1 MPDQPEEIGLSRGFP
16 PVVGSR
22 PQVLILGSLP
32 GRASLEA
39 RQYYAQPR
47 NAFWSIVGELCGAG
61 ADVDYHRRL
70 DMLTRSGIALWDVL
84 HEAARPGSLDASIV
98 AASQR
103 VNDIA
108 ALLAAHVTIS
118 LIAFNGQKAA
128 EIFRR
133 RIESSLTRNDF
144 DLATLPS
151 TSPAHAT
158 LTRDE
163 KFVRWRNILMPHLR
177 AG

>member
-1 MPDQPEEIGLSRGFP
+1 MPKKPDKTGLSRGFP
-16 PVVGSR
+16 PVVGSEPR
-22 PQVLILGSLP
+22 VLLLGSLP

-39 RQYYAQPR
+39 GQYYAQPR
-47 NAFWSIVGELCGAG
+47 NAFWTIVGELCGARSDLDY
-61 ADVDYHRRL
+61 ADRL
-70 DMLTRSGIALWDVL
+70 EALTRSGIALWDVL
-84 HEAARPGSLDASIV
+84 HAAVRPGSLDSNII

-108 ALLAAHVTIS
+108 ALIAAHETIS
-118 LIAFNGQKAA
+118 LVAFNGQKAA

-133 RIESSLTRNDF
+133 RIESSLARTDIAF
-144 DLATLPS
+144 ATLPS

-163 KFVRWRNILMPHLR
+163 KLVTWREVLMPHLR
-177 AG
+177 AV